1 MIVSND
7 NNALQIK
14 LENLEQLF
22 IKNST
27 AKKNINQEYINC
39 NLLAENKLI
48 RNKINQLEDE
58 IFEMKSFPNN
68 TPAPQNYQEKEV
80 KVLNK
85 NLKDRLE
92 FLRKREMELLSLVS
106 RKK

>member
-14 LENLEQLF
+14 LENLEDLF

-27 AKKNINQEYINC
+27 SKKNLNQEYINC
-39 NLLAENKLI
+39 NLIAENKMI
-48 RNKINQLEDE
+48 KNKISEIEDE
-58 IFEMKSFPNN
+58 IFEIQSNKNIQGSRLPNE
-68 TPAPQNYQEKEV
+68 NYQDKEV

-85 NLKDRLE
+85 NLKDRL
-92 FLRKREMELLSLVS
+92 
-106 RKK
+106 